1 MATEILKKQT
11 IVGTDAQYEANKNSY
26 EEGTV
31 FESTSLLGEG
41 DIDPTYTNKFV
52 SKVTTKAIVYGTDS
66 TDGSQKTIAWDTVPS
81 SNTIVRRDSG
91 GHVRTADPVADNDA
105 ATKAYVDS
113 KKTYTHYIRMQR
125 SNQLE
130 HNYMEVFMNIS
141 GSSINTPVDNL
152 TDLTALIND
161 VFPGPWYVSATGWD
175 RENDSYIIGTAM
187 DFGTGELCFIEKDS
201 HYVPVTDEFHYD
213 DSVSV
218 K

>member
-66 TDGSQKTIAWDTVPS
+66 TDGSQKTIAWDTAPS

-113 KKTYTHYIRMQR
+113 KKTYTHYIHMQR
-125 SNQLE
+125 GVYSD
-130 HNYMEVFMNIS
+130 HNFMEVFMNIS
-141 GSSINTPVDNL
+141 GSSISTYVYSL
-152 TDLTALIND
+152 AELTALLDD
-161 VFPGPWYVSATGWD
+161 VYPGPWWVSATGWD
-175 RENDSYIIGTAM
+175 KENDSPIIGTVVN
-187 DFGTGELCFIEKDS
+187 FGTGELCFMEKNGDS
-201 HYVPVTDEFHYD
+201 VTVTDDFVYD
-213 DSVSV
+213 DNV